1 VPRNDEVYKTQPK
14 IMNVSVLANT
24 LIGSEIIKIGNE
36 VNDMKRKGAQIANL
50 TIGDFDSSIFPI
62 PEPLE
67 KAIVQAYHD
76 GHTNYPPAD
85 GILPLRETVV
95 EILKDRYN
103 LDYKI
108 NEILVAGG
116 SRPLIYA
123 TYLALIDPGDTVIY
137 PAPSWNNNHYCHL
150 SSANGIAVETTVE
163 NNFMPTAAQLKP
175 HLKGATLLAL
185 CSPLNPT
192 GTMFTK
198 EQLEEICDIVIE
210 ENKSRKVDE
219 KPLYI
224 MYDQIYSLLTFDKE
238 HVNPVSLRP
247 ELKDYTIYIDG
258 ISKCLAATGVRVG
271 WAFGPENVVSK
282 MKSLLGHIGAWAP
295 KAEQV
300 AVADYFKNKTLVDEF
315 LTSFKAQVQASLDEL
330 HNGFQQLKSEG
341 FAVDSVIPMG
351 AIYLTLKIDY
361 IGKTTPAGDLL
372 KNSADVNFYLIKKAQ
387 TALVPF
393 SAFGNDENMPW
404 FRASIGG
411 CSLQDIKDMLPRI
424 KAALAKLN

>member
-1 VPRNDEVYKTQPK
+1 MK
-14 IMNVSVLANT
+14 VSALANT

-50 TIGDFDSSIFPI
+50 TIGDFDSSIYPI
-62 PEPLE
+62 PNDLKNE
-67 KAIVQAYHD
+67 IVEAYHQ

-85 GILPLRETVV
+85 GILSLRETVTA
-95 EILKDRYN
+95 LLLDRYELN
-103 LDYKI
+103 YGVQ
-108 NEILVAGG
+108 NILVAGG

-123 TYLALIDPGDTVIY
+123 TYLALIDPGDKVVY

-150 SSANGIAVETTVE
+150 SSANGVAVVTTVE

-192 GTMFTK
+192 GTMFTQQ
-198 EQLEEICDIVIE
+198 QLEEICDAVIE
-210 ENKSRKVDE
+210 ENNSRAADE

-224 MYDQIYSLLTFDKE
+224 MYDQIYSLLTFGKS
-238 HVNPVSLRP
+238 HINPVSLRP
-247 ELKDYTIYIDG
+247 QLAAYTIYIDG

-271 WAFGPENVVSK
+271 WAFGPENIIGK

-300 AVADYFKNKTLVDEF
+300 AVANYFKNKLGVDEF
-315 LTSFKAQVQASLDEL
+315 LNHFKTQIQSSLDEL
-330 HNGFQQLKSEG
+330 YQGFQQLKQEG
-341 FAVDSVIPMG
+341 FAVDAIVPMG

-361 IGKTTPAGDLL
+361 IGKTTADGQVLT
-372 KNSADVNFYLIKKAQ
+372 NSADVNFYLIKEAG

-424 KAALAKLN
+424 KAALSKLK